1 MKDNMK
7 VDYRTDIKG
16 NYLILEAEQEIHSYQ
31 MQMIQQN
38 SIKGILPIYEYCIDN
53 KVQYHYD
60 ITSRQTI
67 VVMLERVLLTSVQ
80 MRNFLMQW
88 KDILEQ
94 MKEFLLNPDYLLL
107 DVNYIYINLQS
118 GEFFFCYY
126 PRKGKGFKEGIKEV
140 FRYFLDKV
148 NYQDKLGVDMV
159 YQAYQKSLQ
168 PEMDF
173 LTICDSVLG
182 IERSEIVQERE
193 MEIEKEEERDK
204 REKVKKVESVIEP
217 QVMPEVL
224 EDERE
229 EKKELPIKR
238 EYIVIF
244 FVGICSLFLAFLCY
258 WVYQNGIHQQTIVQ
272 CIAMILIFGSILG
285 FLFLKG
291 KEYLKGTKIIKETQ
305 EIPYSSEEEEDI
317 SFIRKGIR
325 EVEEDRGESMLGDIG
340 REGKEYGAES
350 LEGDTVL
357 LGYIEESSKCFL
369 MPKGMQEE
377 IIIEKFPFT
386 IGKWKEQVDGV
397 IINDNVSRI
406 HARFEEIDGVYYVID
421 LNSKNGVYVNGIRN
435 KIQEKVK
442 IQNGDE
448 IKIAALVYQFC
459 DNCEK
464 GIGR

>member
-224 EDERE
+224 EGERE

-340 REGKEYGAES
+340 RERKEYGAES

-369 MPKGMQEE
+369 IPKGMQEE

>member
-1 MKDNMK
+1 MK

-126 PRKGKGFKEGIKEV
+126 PREGKGFKEGIKEV

-182 IERSEIVQERE
+182 IERSKIVQERE

-464 GIGR
+464 GIDR

>member
-1 MKDNMK
+1 MK

-38 SIKGILPIYEYCIDN
+38 SIKGLLPIYEYCIDN

-60 ITSRQTI
+60 ITSKQTI
-67 VVMLERVLLTSVQ
+67 VVMLERMLLTSVQ

-107 DVNYIYINLQS
+107 DVDYIYINLQS

-126 PRKGKGFKEGIKEV
+126 PMEGKGFKEGIKEV

-159 YQAYQKSLQ
+159 YQAYQKSLK

-182 IERSEIVQERE
+182 IERSEIVQEKE
-193 MEIEKEEERDK
+193 MRIEKEEEK
-204 REKVKKVESVIEP
+204 NKGEKVKKVESVIEP
-217 QVMPEVL
+217 QIMAEVL
-224 EDERE
+224 EEERE
-229 EKKELPIKR
+229 EKKELPIKK

-258 WVYQNGIHQQTIVQ
+258 WVYQNGVHQKTIVQ
-272 CIAMILIFGSILG
+272 CIAMILIFGSVLG

-305 EIPYSSEEEEDI
+305 EIPYSSEEEEGI
-317 SFIRKGIR
+317 SFIRKGIQ
-325 EVEEDRGESMLGDIG
+325 EEGIGERILGDM
-340 REGKEYGAES
+340 EGEEMGYGAES

-369 MPKGMQEE
+369 IPKGIQEE

-397 IINDNVSRI
+397 IINDNISRI
-406 HARFEEIDGVYYVID
+406 HARFEEIDGVHYVID

-448 IKIAALVYQFC
+448 IKIAAFVYQFC

-464 GIGR
+464 GMDR

>member
-224 EDERE
+224 EGERE

-340 REGKEYGAES
+340 RERKEYGAES

-464 GIGR
+464 GIDR

>member
-224 EDERE
+224 EGERE

-340 REGKEYGAES
+340 RERKEYGAES